1 MSEYKK
7 SCFTCSHYT
16 DSIGENGYCKLY
28 RHNTDSPEVAC
39 SKYEQKSA
47 THKPTAQESLNANI
61 KEKCKQ
67 PLNKGFYISSVFGCM
82 IFSVFFVLFGIVI
95 AFTVSS
101 LDSVELLTKVIFI
114 ISTVVFTLSLVIMLY
129 MLVLRFSSM
138 RFIVSVLSLIF
149 LIGMLVFYDSAW
161 SAFNN
166 FALNLIKIVF
176 GQP

>member
-1 MSEYKK
+1 MSEYNKT
-7 SCFTCSHYT
+7 CFNCSYYT
-16 DSIGENGYCKLY
+16 DSIGEKGYCKLY
-28 RHNTDSPEVAC
+28 RHNIDSPEVVC

-47 THKPTAQESLNANI
+47 TYKPAAQESLSENI
-61 KEKCKQ
+61 KGRYKQ
-67 PLNKGFYISSVFGCM
+67 PLNKGFYISSILGCM
-82 IFSVFFVLFGIVI
+82 IFSVIFVLFGIVI

-101 LDSVELLTKVIFI
+101 MESVELLTKVIFI
-114 ISTVVFTLSLVIMLY
+114 IATVVFILSLVIMLY

-149 LIGMLVFYDSAW
+149 LICMLIFYDSAW

-166 FALNLIKIVF
+166 FALNLIKFVF